1 MSGVRNANRMFSRFL
16 ERISDCAI
24 FVLNSQGCVETWNEG
39 ARAILGFEAGEIIG
53 EHVSV
58 FFDAEAREG
67 GAVADALRAAEADGR
82 FEREGWQVCKGGARL
97 WSELTV
103 SAITEDDSGGV
114 AGFGL
119 MLRDL
124 TERRRVEQQ
133 KASVIALLEK
143 TAGTDFLTGVL
154 NRRALEA
161 ALRDA
166 MKAAALDSRPL
177 SVGMVDLDHFKM
189 FNDTRGHPAGDL
201 YLKTLA
207 AHWSA
212 VLRGDALLARYGGE
226 EFTVV
231 MPEADAAQ
239 ACVAMDR
246 LRLATPAPLTCSIG
260 IAQWDGSESAEA
272 LMLRADRGLYAA
284 KGLGRDRVEFGPAP
298 LAVGEEAERRS
309 A

>member
-39 ARAILGFEAGEIIG
+39 ARAILGYEAGEIVG
-53 EHVSV
+53 EHLCA
-58 FFDAEAREG
+58 FFDAEERES
-67 GAVADALRAAEADGR
+67 GAVAEALRAAESDGR
-82 FEREGWQVCKGGARL
+82 FEREGWQVCKGGRRL

-103 SAITEDDSGGV
+103 SAIPDDDAGGV
-114 AGFGL
+114 AGFGV

-124 TERRRVEQQ
+124 TERRKVEQQ

-143 TAGTDFLTGVL
+143 TAGTDFLTGAL
-154 NRRALEA
+154 NRRALET

-166 MKAAALDSRPL
+166 MKAAALGERRL
-177 SVGMVDLDHFKM
+177 AIAMVDLDHFKT

-201 YLKTLA
+201 YLKTA
-207 AHWSA
+207 AVHWQT

-231 MPEADAAQ
+231 MPDTDATQ
-239 ACVAMDR
+239 AATAMDR
-246 LRLATPAPLTCSIG
+246 LRTATPEPLTCSVG
-260 IAQWDGSESAEA
+260 VAQWDGTETAEA

-284 KGLGRDRVEFGPAP
+284 KNLGRDRVEFGPPAAT
-298 LAVGEEAERRS
+298 LDEAERRS